1 MSNFAF
7 LIGIFGVPVAALWLG
22 HQFRDRTP
30 RQRSIFWGMVIGYA
44 VGLTAVSLALMAKP
58 VLWTDAEPM
67 RSAMV
72 YWGLLASALLGAA
85 VGLLRRVPS
94 SE

>member
-1 MSNFAF
+1 MSNLAF

-22 HQFRDRTP
+22 HHFRDRTP
-30 RQRSIFWGMVIGYA
+30 RQRNVFWGMVIGYA
-44 VGLTAVSLALMAKP
+44 IGLTVVSLALMAKP
-58 VLWTDAEPM
+58 VLWTEGETM
-67 RSAMV
+67 RSALV